1 MKYFAGRTNEALA
14 IRLQWHTLVILIP
27 FHFLFFCYFTLVFLI
42 RILTLPGQA
51 AQLAYMMEDRLMDA
65 TDEIDKEKALKD
77 VVEATTKEKAYMAK
91 NAKARAQEVE
101 RAWAQADK

>member
-1 MKYFAGRTNEALA
+1 
-14 IRLQWHTLVILIP
+14 
-27 FHFLFFCYFTLVFLI
+27 
-42 RILTLPGQA
+42 
-51 AQLAYMMEDRLMDA
+51 MDA

-77 VVEATTKEKAYMAK
+77 VVEATTKEKAYMAE

>member
-1 MKYFAGRTNEALA
+1 MKYFVGRTNEALA
-14 IRLQWHTLVILIP
+14 IRLQWHTLAILIP

-77 VVEATTKEKAYMAK
+77 VVEATTKEKAYMAE

-101 RAWAQADK
+101 RARAQADK